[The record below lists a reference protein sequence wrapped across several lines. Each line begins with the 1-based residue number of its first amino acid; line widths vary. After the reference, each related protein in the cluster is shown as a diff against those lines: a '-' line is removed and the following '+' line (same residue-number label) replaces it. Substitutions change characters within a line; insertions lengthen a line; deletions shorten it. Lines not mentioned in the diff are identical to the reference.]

1 LYANCSKGEIG
12 SMKKEIEKKQK
23 SNIGKKILFAIVLP
37 LIFICMIM
45 IIIFSFLG
53 KNIFE
58 EASNIPIIGSIFAT
72 DASVVT
78 TEDLQKQ
85 INQLKAALS
94 DEQAKV
100 SDLEFQLEQKEQ
112 ELETLKQE
120 NIESDLVNQ
129 EVNSENLEEQSIT
142 DEWATIAKTYE
153 NMKPKNAAAILV
165 SMDEP
170 TALNILSSMREKNVA
185 AILEKM
191 PAENAAKFTV
201 KLVETQ

>member
-1 LYANCSKGEIG
+1 
-12 SMKKEIEKKQK
+12 MKKEIEKKQK

-170 TALNILSSMREKNVA
+170 TALNILRSMREKNVA

>member
-1 LYANCSKGEIG
+1 
-12 SMKKEIEKKQK
+12 MKKEIEKKQK

>member
-1 LYANCSKGEIG
+1 
-12 SMKKEIEKKQK
+12 MKKEIEKKQK

-100 SDLEFQLEQKEQ
+100 SDLELQLEQKEQ

>member
-1 LYANCSKGEIG
+1 
-12 SMKKEIEKKQK
+12 MKKEIEKKQK

-170 TALNILSSMREKNVA
+170 TALNILRSMQEKNVA